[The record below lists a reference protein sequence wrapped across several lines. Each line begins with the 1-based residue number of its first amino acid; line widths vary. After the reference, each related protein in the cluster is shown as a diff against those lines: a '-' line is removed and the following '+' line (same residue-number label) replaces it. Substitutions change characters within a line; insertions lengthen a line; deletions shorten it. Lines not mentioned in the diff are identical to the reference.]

1 MKGMGN
7 LRRPLVRG
15 GALLCLLLSISA
27 FSKSP
32 ASIPTFAIHNFLPEF
47 WQFWDAAHDQPLDT
61 QMQLWQDLY
70 VKPHQAVFD
79 DLAIPC
85 KPEFDAGWAKT
96 EYFPNLPTIVPA
108 MRVISDR
115 LQQQLG
121 PANERFLRMFPDM
134 HWAGD
139 IYVMAS
145 GYCFRGRA
153 QVIQGRSALLFGVD
167 TIADMKQGDL
177 VPGIHHELFHRYH
190 HQFFDFEPSSGY
202 PLWTALWAEGMAVYV
217 SEQLT
222 PSAGELDLSMVPLG
236 MVQQVDRRQSEL
248 AADFLKRFD
257 STAEKDATVYFNDDN
272 SKDPFVPARAGYE
285 LGVLVARRLAAHYTL
300 QAMAHWSQ
308 QEAKPKIREALVAI
322 ANSAHK

>member
-7 LRRPLVRG
+7 LKRPLVTG
-15 GALLCLLLSISA
+15 GVVLCLLLFISA
-27 FSKSP
+27 SSMSRAP
-32 ASIPTFAIHNFLPEF
+32 IPTFTIHNFLPEF
-47 WQFWDAAHDQPLDT
+47 WQFWDAAHDQPVEK

-79 DLAIPC
+79 DLATPC
-85 KPEFDAGWAKT
+85 EPEFDVSWAKT
-96 EYFPNLPTIVPA
+96 EYFPNLATIVPA

-115 LQQQLG
+115 LQQQLE
-121 PANERFLRMFPDM
+121 PANTRFLTTFPDM

-153 QVIQGRSALLFGVD
+153 QLIQGHSALLFGVD
-167 TIADMKQGDL
+167 TIVDLKQRDL

-202 PLWTALWAEGMAVYV
+202 PLWTTLWAEGMAAYV
-217 SEQLT
+217 SEQLN
-222 PSAGELDLSMVPLG
+222 PSASELDLSMVPLG
-236 MVQQVDRRQSEL
+236 MVQQVDHRQSEL

-257 STAEKDATVYFNDDN
+257 STSGKDASVYFNDDN
-272 SKDPFVPARAGYE
+272 SKDSFVPARSGYE
-285 LGVLVARRLAAHYTL
+285 LGVLVARRLAGHYTMR
-300 QAMAHWSQ
+300 AMAHWSQ
-308 QEAKPKIREALVAI
+308 QEAKPRIRKALIAI
-322 ANSAHK
+322 ANSTHR